1 MNCSNR
7 SQSLHCFIVEA
18 EAAQAV
24 MQLLL
29 TACHF
34 APHVVSG
41 WFFKKTISF
50 KTFFIEQIIQIRST
64 DLESELCDLVS
75 NVGFGKFVI
84 KYKSLLSTAAL
95 CWPAALYTPERTLK
109 SRSSFTKITIMITTT
124 IMIIYTGLPS
134 RAVPLCGWGGTQWHP
149 EALQPQ
155 RQHHQHLPGSGA
167 QQSTLLLQAGG
178 GGRWLQ

>member
-1 MNCSNR
+1 MIENRSNR
-7 SQSLHCFIVEA
+7 SQSLHYFIVEA

-41 WFFKKTISF
+41 WFLGRQSLSSLFLY
-50 KTFFIEQIIQIRST
+50 FIEQIIQIRST
-64 DLESELCDLVS
+64 DLESELSDVR
-75 NVGFGKFVI
+75 FAQFVM
-84 KYKSLLSTAAL
+84 KYKSLLGPAAL

-109 SRSSFTKITIMITTT
+109 SRSSFTQIT
-124 IMIIYTGLPS
+124 IMIIYCPPPS

-167 QQSTLLLQAGG
+167 QQSPLLLQAGSG
-178 GGRWLQ
+178 GGWLQ

>member
-7 SQSLHCFIVEA
+7 SKSLHYFIVEV
-18 EAAQAV
+18 AAQLRRWCSCCWQPVTWLQAGFLRR
-24 MQLLL
+24 QSLSSLFL
-29 TACHF
+29 YFT
-34 APHVVSG
+34 
-41 WFFKKTISF
+41 
-50 KTFFIEQIIQIRST
+50 EQIIHIRSP

-75 NVGFGKFVI
+75 DVRFAKFVI
-84 KYKSLLSTAAL
+84 KYKSLLGTAAL

-109 SRSSFTKITIMITTT
+109 SRSSLTNTT
-124 IMIIYTGLPS
+124 IMIMMTTTVMITYCHPS
-134 RAVPLCGWGGTQWHP
+134 RAVPLGGWGGTQWHP

-167 QQSTLLLQAGG
+167 QQSTLLLQAGS